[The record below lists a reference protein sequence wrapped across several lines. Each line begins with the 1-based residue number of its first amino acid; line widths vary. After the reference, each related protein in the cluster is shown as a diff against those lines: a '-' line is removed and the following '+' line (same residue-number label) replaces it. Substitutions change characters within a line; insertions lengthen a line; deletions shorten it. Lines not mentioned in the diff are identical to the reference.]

1 MITEWLLRKTNGKAT
16 LHVAAVLALALG
28 LDSADMAAVGA
39 MASYIEKG
47 FNIDK
52 THLGLL
58 ITLSS
63 SAAAV
68 STIVFG
74 WLTDRYKRIPI
85 LSVAVLCWGVLM
97 AISTAASSY
106 TFLLLTRI
114 LMGASFG
121 ANIPVIA
128 SLVGDYFSPGRR
140 GEVYSYILAGEL
152 LGTAFGFI
160 AAGELALISWRL
172 GFVSVAV
179 VALLTAWL
187 VYRLPEP
194 ARDGS
199 SRIPAGA
206 EKPGDAGKRKKKD
219 KTGDEDKKTRLLTKE
234 IRENRI
240 EPRKNLIYDEDP
252 QKKSLWWAIMYVFR
266 IPTNIILI
274 TSSTLGYL
282 FFAVIR
288 TFGVEYVQGRY
299 NFSHSVTLWIMITVG
314 IGALVGVLAG
324 GHLGDRLLEKGHIN
338 GRIFTA
344 SWAYLLAAILFLPG
358 LLLQSAWL
366 SLPLF
371 WLAGSSLLAV
381 NPPLDAAR
389 LDIMHGHLWGRAE
402 SIRSIFRK
410 AGEAAGPF
418 VFGFFADQFGGKT
431 AGLRDSFL
439 IMLIPLAASGLICFA
454 ALATYSRDV
463 ATADAFMRHT
473 ADKTRR

>member
-1 MITEWLLRKTNGKAT
+1 MITEWILRKTGGKAT
-16 LHVAAVLALALG
+16 LQIAAVLALALG

-47 FNIDK
+47 FSIDK
-52 THLGLL
+52 TQLGLL

-63 SAAAV
+63 AAAACA
-68 STIVFG
+68 TIVFG
-74 WLTDRYKRIPI
+74 WLADRYNRILI
-85 LSVAVLCWGVLM
+85 LSISVLCWGILM
-97 AISTAASSY
+97 AISTTAGSY
-106 TFLLLTRI
+106 NYLLITRI

-172 GFVSVAV
+172 GFISVAV
-179 VALLTAWL
+179 VALITAWL

-199 SRIPAGA
+199 SRVASGA
-206 EKPGDAGKRKKKD
+206 EKIESKRKRKIKDETRDEKK
-219 KTGDEDKKTRLLTKE
+219 KSELLTKE
-234 IRENRI
+234 IHENRI

-252 QKKSLWWAIMYVFR
+252 QKKSLWWAIIYVFR
-266 IPTNIILI
+266 IPSNLILI
-274 TSSTLGYL
+274 ASSTLGYL

-288 TFGVEYVQGRY
+288 TFGVEYVEGRY
-299 NFSHSVTLWIMITVG
+299 SLGHSATLWVMITVG
-314 IGALVGVLAG
+314 IGAILGVLVGG
-324 GHLGDRLLEKGHIN
+324 RLGDRLLEKGHIS
-338 GRIFTA
+338 GRIVTA
-344 SWAYLLAAILFLPG
+344 AGAYLLAAILFLPG
-358 LLLQSAWL
+358 LLLQSPWL

-402 SIRSIFRK
+402 SVRSIFKK

-418 VFGFFADQFGGKT
+418 LFGFFADRFGGNA

-439 IMLIPLAASGLICFA
+439 IMIIPLVASGLICFA
-454 ALATYSRDV
+454 AIATYPRDV
-463 ATADAFMRHT
+463 ATADAFTKHT
-473 ADKTRR
+473 AKKGE